1 MGKRRFYGIAAG
13 VVVAVAGVMP
23 IETIHGQ
30 GAISSRELLWQASD
44 IPAGYPWAPAA
55 IKHPVAA
62 LLRELALGM
71 EEAAHEMSASIASP
85 KGKLLFRR
93 RMQRADR
100 LDFAAWVMHLGQGF
114 KDVADELTTFDM
126 RLVLGS
132 AIETFSDGEQCGR
145 VSHFLVAGANATT
158 KHATVFV
165 RCDGLRRTDYVLLIP
180 SAPQPEP
187 SVFRC
192 GAGTPCWR
200 PLE

>member
-1 MGKRRFYGIAAG
+1 MGKERFYGIAAG

-30 GAISSRELLWQASD
+30 GGISLRQLVWQAAK
-44 IPAGYPWAPAA
+44 IPASYPWEPAA

-71 EEAAHEMSASIASP
+71 EESAHELSATLASP
-85 KGKLLFRR
+85 KNKFLFRS
-93 RMQRADR
+93 RMQRAER
-100 LDFAAWVMHLGQGF
+100 LDFAAWNMHLRGF
-114 KDVADELTTFDM
+114 EEATDYLTAFDM

-192 GAGTPCWR
+192 GEGTPCWR